1 MFKIFGRTAKRFH
14 FHQLIWCFFILEMP
28 SCANSRELAHGDI
41 GAKNWREF

>member
-1 MFKIFGRTAKRFH
+1 MA
-14 FHQLIWCFFILEMP
+14 